1 MKILLDKNVDERLR
15 HHLSEHTVHTAR
27 HMGWGALPNGR
38 LLDTAER
45 NGYDLIITC
54 DRGMLSQQ
62 NWQRRTILPL
72 LIEQGKALTD
82 AFVADIKA
90 RIG

>member
-1 MKILLDKNVDERLR
+1 MKILLDKNVDEELR

-27 HMGWGALPNGR
+27 YMGWGALPNGR

-54 DRGMLSQQ
+54 DRGMMGQQ
-62 NWQRRTILPL
+62 NWQRRTIRPL
-72 LIEQGKALTD
+72 LIDQGQDLTD
-82 AFVADIKA
+82 DFVADIKA